1 MGNWGSE
8 KLSDGF
14 KTSNPISWLPYQSLK
29 FFALFKNY
37 MHLLGH
43 VKGTYH
49 IYLVT
54 FPPKFKEKMF
64 SILITFFSPPFHLP
78 KPVTNPDKSFVIST
92 SDVHVRSRKQMLGL
106 CDCIYVFF
114 NLKIR
119 QKIKKIKLGFKLHK
133 YFIPAFT
140 PVACASGMSHAT
152 GKHLEWWA
160 AAAWHRGA
168 DSDPWTWWLASTEPQ
183 SIWYVPREVGLQ
195 IIASSFNRTNSYK
208 MDNGFKRYQ
217 SIRRLGLTYT
227 HYYI

>member
-14 KTSNPISWLPYQSLK
+14 KTSNPISSLPYQSLK

-43 VKGTYH
+43 VKGTHH

-54 FPPKFKEKMF
+54 FSPKFKEKMF

-92 SDVHVRSRKQMLGL
+92 SDVHVRYRKQMLGL
-106 CDCIYVFF
+106 FECIYVFF

-140 PVACASGMSHAT
+140 PVACALGMSHAT
-152 GKHLEWWA
+152 GKYLEWRA

-195 IIASSFNRTNSYK
+195 IIASSFNWTSSHK